1 AGYHR
6 RSIAESAIV
15 RLKTVLGD
23 NLTCSTFVQQQV
35 EVKMACAALNKMAAL
50 GRPRTSKVKAAAYPK
65 TAEAKPP
72 SP

>member
-1 AGYHR
+1 MR
-6 RSIAESAIV
+6 
-15 RLKTVLGD
+15 GD

-35 EVKMACAALNKMAAL
+35 EVKMTCAALNRMAAL
-50 GRPRTSKVKAAAYPK
+50 GGPRTSKVKAAAYPK